1 MTSGAWRSRRGAVS
15 WGIGACVLLL
25 LALSS
30 SPADPAEMKGTIRV
44 KVVGLKSDDGEL
56 RWGLY
61 NKKETFAT
69 KDGPIVKGRGRI
81 QNGQTE
87 FVIPD
92 VPYGTYAIIVGHD
105 VNGDGKISE
114 NPFSSELKGIT
125 NYSGKILSFP
135 DFDKAKFRLD
145 RAQLAVEIRVY

>member
-1 MTSGAWRSRRGAVS
+1 MTSGAWFRRGAIP
-15 WGIGACVLLL
+15 WGIGASILLL
-25 LALSS
+25 LALAS
-30 SPADPAEMKGTIRV
+30 SPALPAQPKGAIRV

-56 RWGLY
+56 RWALY

-69 KDGPIVKGRGRI
+69 KDGPIVKGRGPI
-81 QNGQTE
+81 QNGQSE

-105 VNGDGKISE
+105 VNRDGKISE

-145 RAQLAVEIRVY
+145 RAQLAVEIHVY

>member
-1 MTSGAWRSRRGAVS
+1 MFVAAVAS
-15 WGIGACVLLL
+15 AQEITWQIVETLPGE
-25 LALSS
+25 
-30 SPADPAEMKGTIRV
+30 PTEKDKNPPPMIRV

-56 RWGLY
+56 RWALY

-145 RAQLAVEIRVY
+145 RTQLAVEIRVY